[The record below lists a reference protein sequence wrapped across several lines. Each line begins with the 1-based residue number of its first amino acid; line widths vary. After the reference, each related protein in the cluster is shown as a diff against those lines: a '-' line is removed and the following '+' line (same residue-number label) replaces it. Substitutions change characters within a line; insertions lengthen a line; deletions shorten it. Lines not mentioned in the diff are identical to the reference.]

1 MGDSAQHKKI
11 LIISSCFPA
20 DPGKRTLMNEFAD
33 EALSLGSDVDVLVME
48 WREVDR
54 SDNFIA
60 APIPDRMHV
69 YRYTPL
75 LLPFLGK
82 TLAVMA
88 KWIGSSLKAVPRT
101 LHLLFTNKYDVI
113 VVQSPSSAW
122 APVFLATRLCS
133 GRKYLIQWDFTPY
146 AQKAIGMMS
155 DGPAFRGLLWLE
167 SKLIRGFDIIGCM
180 SQMNIEFLKKHYPIT
195 KRQKLEILPIW
206 GEPSFP
212 ARGNRQEIREKY
224 NLPLDKKIAVFGGTL
239 SRGRGIEDILS
250 AARMASDLA
259 PELAFLIIGN
269 GPIKDEVDAAAGQF
283 GNVLVKSA
291 IPKHDYL
298 DLLGACDCGIVA
310 TERDTGVPTFPSKT
324 LDYFRTSTPVVAS
337 VEDST
342 DYGDFLKAENAGC
355 VVEAGDHNG
364 LLRSIVNLVGEGSSR
379 DILTL
384 NGRKLM
390 ENYFNVKFVVNR
402 VIES

>member
-1 MGDSAQHKKI
+1 MNDSAQHKKI

-33 EALSLGSDVDVLVME
+33 EALSLGLDVDVIVME

-60 APIPDRMHV
+60 APIPNGMRV
-69 YRYTPL
+69 YRYAPL

-82 TLAVMA
+82 TLAMMA
-88 KWIGSSLKAVPRT
+88 KWLGSSLKAVPRT

-122 APVFLATRLCS
+122 APVLLATRLCS

-167 SKLIRGFDIIGCM
+167 SALIRGFDVIGCM
-180 SQMNIEFLKKHYPIT
+180 SEMNIAFLKKHYSI
-195 KRQKLEILPIW
+195 KSKQRVEILPIW
-206 GEPSFP
+206 GEANFP
-212 ARGNRQEIREKY
+212 AHGDREIIRRKY
-224 NLPLDKKIAVFGGTL
+224 GLPQDKKIAVFGGTL
-239 SRGRGIEDILS
+239 SKGRGIDDILS
-250 AARMASDLA
+250 VARLASVSASDLV
-259 PELAFLIIGN
+259 FLIIGN
-269 GPIKDEVDAAAGQF
+269 GPIKDEVDAAAAEL

-324 LDYFRTSTPVVAS
+324 LDYFRTLTPVVAS

-342 DYGDFLKAENAGC
+342 DYGDFLRSENAGS

-364 LLRSIVNLVGEGSSR
+364 LLKAIVAVVTDGDTR
-379 DILTL
+379 AVMVDR
-384 NGRKLM
+384 GRKLM
-390 ENYFNVKFVVNR
+390 QNYFNVKFVVDR
-402 VIES
+402 VLKL